1 MPKSTVIALAA
12 TIATLSLLSTA
23 HAGSRADTSEDKSA
37 SEATMYA
44 VSGTLF
50 PLAIAGAALAVPSD
64 GQPAHDAQRDLLLMT
79 SAAVGV
85 IGPSAG
91 NIYAH
96 AGASGLKGTAVRAS
110 VMIGI
115 ASVVIVR
122 DLVRGVQEC
131 QSFPDGGQ
139 CSDADLPPVR
149 TPKLDAVLT
158 ATSIAGGA
166 VVVTSIVWD
175 IATAGRHARES
186 NAARHARNFN
196 ISPAVVSTGATP
208 TAGISLGGTF

>member
-1 MPKSTVIALAA
+1 MLKSTVTTLAA
-12 TIATLSLLSTA
+12 TIAMLSMLSTA

-44 VSGTLF
+44 VSGTLL

-64 GQPAHDAQRDLLLMT
+64 GRPEHDAQRDLLLLT

-91 NIYAH
+91 NLYAQD
-96 AGASGLKGTAVRAS
+96 GASGLKGTAVRGS

-115 ASVVIVR
+115 TSVVMVR
-122 DLVRGVQEC
+122 DVVRALQKC
-131 QSFPDGGQ
+131 HSFPDGGE
-139 CSDADLPPVR
+139 CSADFPPVR

-158 ATSIAGGA
+158 ATSIVGGA
-166 VVVTSIVWD
+166 AVVTSIVWD

-186 NAARHARNFN
+186 NAARHARNVS
-196 ISPAVVSTGATP
+196 IAPTVVSTGATP